1 MAFYLR
7 KSPHIAT
14 YFLFGRALA
23 ILRVPATQTWHGNQR
38 KQKKMNKENTNDR
51 GMAASLPWMCL
62 SNGGAEASRIIFQR
76 NLRQWTSNEPI
87 HCAHVWNCRI
97 FIHFFFLILVRFDN
111 EKRCSNAIE
120 CTLNYCLLCRNGQT
134 TYFSYTMMNEH
145 ATTRT
150 TSPKT
155 KACIRNVCEAYKS
168 NWHNVY
174 ETSCMR
180 HKRRPH
186 FICVCRWFSFV
197 HSSRMTRNCVYWDSD
212 RDRE

>member
-1 MAFYLR
+1 MQRHSQPDLFINRTCQFCFPHFGSSPHLLWAISLMAFYLR

-51 GMAASLPWMCL
+51 GMAASLPWMCI

-97 FIHFFFLILVRFDN
+97 FIHFF
-111 EKRCSNAIE
+111 S
-120 CTLNYCLLCRNGQT
+120 
-134 TYFSYTMMNEH
+134 YFGSVWQWETML
-145 ATTRT
+145 
-150 TSPKT
+150 
-155 KACIRNVCEAYKS
+155 
-168 NWHNVY
+168 
-174 ETSCMR
+174 
-180 HKRRPH
+180 
-186 FICVCRWFSFV
+186 
-197 HSSRMTRNCVYWDSD
+197 
-212 RDRE
+212 